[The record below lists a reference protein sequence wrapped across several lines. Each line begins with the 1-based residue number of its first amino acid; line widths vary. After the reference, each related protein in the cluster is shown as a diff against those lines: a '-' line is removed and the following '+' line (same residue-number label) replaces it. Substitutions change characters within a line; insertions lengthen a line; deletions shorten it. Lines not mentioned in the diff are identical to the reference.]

1 MEGIKRDLKKKKK
14 NGTEGGFT
22 LYVQKHL
29 LQRDF

>member
-1 MEGIKRDLKKKKK
+1 MEGIKRDLKKKK

-29 LQRDF
+29 LERDF